1 VQSEKQSADVG
12 FLNDVEDWRTR
23 AKAIRVIAETML
35 DGASRQGLLQIANDW
50 EWMAQSAEEEKIAA
64 LISDVEAIPS
74 ISTKIYFHG
83 VAEFP
88 DHSWSPELSRCR
100 LLTLSDRC
108 SWERVRRRGNMRL
121 SPQTDWR

>member
-1 VQSEKQSADVG
+1 MQSEKQSADVG

-83 VAEFP
+83 VADFP
-88 DHSWSPELSRCR
+88 EHCCSPELFHSCRPKPVTSRASAEYHNV
-100 LLTLSDRC
+100 L
-108 SWERVRRRGNMRL
+108 
-121 SPQTDWR
+121 PTD